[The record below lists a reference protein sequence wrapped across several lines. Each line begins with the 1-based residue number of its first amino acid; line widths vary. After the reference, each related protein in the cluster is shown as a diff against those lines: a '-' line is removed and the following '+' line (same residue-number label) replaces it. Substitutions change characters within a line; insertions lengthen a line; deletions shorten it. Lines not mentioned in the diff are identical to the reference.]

1 METKQPLWK
10 KIGTL
15 GDINP
20 VDYDGGTV
28 YQDTTGVYPAE
39 LEYVVITE
47 EKDGEPVKWNV
58 YRACLDRL
66 RYRDGYLY
74 NAAVE
79 DRWGTQSWSDP
90 TKEFY
95 PSCYDKW
102 FSKDLDA
109 LASFC
114 GWHREALINFF
125 CSDNEQYRA
134 FAYSIVADYWGWEN
148 LDSYP
153 LTFDNREELESFL
166 EHNQEVYVKEQ

>member
-1 METKQPLWK
+1 MAQQPLWK

-20 VDYDGGTV
+20 IDYDGGSV
-28 YQDTTGVYPAE
+28 YQDTRELYPAE
-39 LEYVVITE
+39 LEYVIRQE
-47 EKDGEPVKWNV
+47 NGDWFV
-58 YRACLDRL
+58 YRVCLDRL

-79 DRWGTQSWSDP
+79 DGWGKRSWSDP

-95 PSCYDKW
+95 PSNYDEW

-114 GWHREALINFF
+114 GCHRKALINFF
-125 CSDNEQYRA
+125 CSESEQNRA
-134 FAYSIVADYWGWEN
+134 FAYSIVADYWGWDN

-153 LTFDNREELESFL
+153 LQFTDRKELESFL

>member
-10 KIGTL
+10 KTGTL

-20 VDYDGGTV
+20 VDYGGGTV

-39 LEYVVITE
+39 LEYVVVTE
-47 EKDGEPVKWNV
+47 EKEGEPVKWNV
-58 YRACLDRL
+58 YRAVLDRL

-79 DRWGTQSWSDP
+79 DGWGKNHWFQSE
-90 TKEFY
+90 EFH
-95 PSCYDKW
+95 PSNYNEW
-102 FSKDLDA
+102 FASDLDA

-114 GWHREALINFF
+114 GWHRETLIHFF
-125 CSDNEQYRA
+125 CSENEQYRA

-153 LTFDNREELESFL
+153 LQFDNREELESFL

>member
-1 METKQPLWK
+1 MIQQPLWK

-20 VDYDGGTV
+20 VDYGGGTV
-28 YQDTTGVYPAE
+28 FQDTTGVYPAE
-39 LEYVVITE
+39 LEYVVVTE
-47 EKDGEPVKWNV
+47 EKEGEPVKWNV
-58 YRACLDRL
+58 YRAVLDRL

-79 DRWGTQSWSDP
+79 DGWGKHSWSDP

-95 PSCYDKW
+95 PSNYDEW
-102 FSKDLDA
+102 FSPDLGA

-114 GWHREALINFF
+114 GCHRKALINFF
-125 CSDNEQYRA
+125 CSESEQNRA
-134 FAYSIVADYWGWEN
+134 FAYSIVADYWGWDN

-153 LTFDNREELESFL
+153 LQFTDRKELESFL